1 MNYTAFG
8 RAVYAI
14 GDNETAAASTGI
26 NITKTK
32 IKVFALSGCTAA
44 IAGVLLCMRL
54 KLGQS
59 SIGTNQM
66 FPVVTAIV
74 LGGGSVS
81 GGKGGSLESFVGVL
95 IYTELANWLTLMGVD
110 TNLKKVIQ
118 GVIII
123 IAVAATVEHSRK
135 TVAR

>member
-1 MNYTAFG
+1 
-8 RAVYAI
+8 
-14 GDNETAAASTGI
+14 
-26 NITKTK
+26 
-32 IKVFALSGCTAA
+32 
-44 IAGVLLCMRL
+44 MRL